1 MPKSE
6 ITAFEPLK
14 KNIDIL
20 TRTINYNKI
29 KNITLIGKAVSNK
42 TGIEKFV
49 IDDFSGATSQFLS
62 LMRKDDE
69 YQISNAYG
77 LRKTVEVETIKLDEL
92 IENEHSI
99 PDLMKV
105 DIEEAEELMFHGAH
119 KIIDCK
125 KTIFIVE
132 TFSMNVIKLFKN
144 NDYAVFLLDE
154 SSNYAFVPKKY
165 IRTINA
171 IKKEY
176 KEI

>member
-1 MPKSE
+1 M
-6 ITAFEPLK
+6 
-14 KNIDIL
+14 
-20 TRTINYNKI
+20 
-29 KNITLIGKAVSNK
+29 
-42 TGIEKFV
+42 